1 MQTTANS
8 IKHVSGHVIGG
19 MLTVLVLAACATVL
33 ARVAATTLGAALRG
47 APVGSPEALLALLA
61 AVGVLGLAWLALGVV
76 LEALARVPGAVGAA
90 AARASAALSPVVV
103 RRVAAV
109 VLGVGVGA
117 SGLGAGTAVAAP
129 ARVVGT
135 AVAGAVSFGT
145 PSAPAAS
152 GGPAASAGSAGA
164 PLPDPGWSPAPD
176 PGWTPSAPTVRRQP
190 DVSVV
195 SGRGAVP
202 AVDDEVVV
210 HRGDS
215 LWSIAARHL
224 GPGATDAEVA
234 RAWPLWYAEN
244 HDVVGPDPDR
254 LLPGQV
260 LRVPTV
266 VGS

>member
-1 MQTTANS
+1 MRHGARPGG
-8 IKHVSGHVIGG
+8 GHDARRLPARGPGG
-19 MLTVLVLAACATVL
+19 V
-33 ARVAATTLGAALRG
+33 
-47 APVGSPEALLALLA
+47 PEALLALLA
-61 AVGVLGLAWLALGVV
+61 ALGLLGLAWLALGVV
-76 LEALARVPGAVGAA
+76 LEGLARVPGTVGAA

-117 SGLGAGTAVAAP
+117 SGLGAGTAVAGP

-135 AVAGAVSFGT
+135 AVAGAVAFEA
-145 PSAPAAS
+145 APATGAS
-152 GGPAASAGSAGA
+152 GGPAGSADA

-195 SGRGAVP
+195 SGRGAAP

-234 RAWPLWYAEN
+234 RAWPHWYAEN